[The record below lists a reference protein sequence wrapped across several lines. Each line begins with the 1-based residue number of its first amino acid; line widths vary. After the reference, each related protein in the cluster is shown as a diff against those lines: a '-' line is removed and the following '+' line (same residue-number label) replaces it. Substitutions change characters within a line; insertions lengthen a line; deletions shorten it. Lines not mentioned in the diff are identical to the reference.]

1 MEIKSFKAYNFGD
14 DSANG
19 YNLAGG
25 VYRFY
30 DMEGN
35 VIQTGDLTF
44 VNLCSETGSCSQDM
58 KIGLVTCE
66 GGCWKGPSFNNN
78 FTYAFRTDYGLTC
91 TNNNFSAGAYAAGI
105 TNSSIRMDF
114 YEPQNISKI
123 EVNLISTSSN
133 GSFYTNARS
142 CDIDLEQTD
151 GTIITLHVLHND
163 YSNRNEIFTFE
174 FEKDGEYD
182 QRIHKFKTNTISKI
196 ITNLNTIKNVSKLSK
211 INIECIEDNI
221 ETFVRFAISIDG
233 KMTWKIY
240 KNNNWNDILENDVIT
255 NGNTKSEL
263 ESLGMNEFSKLFDNK
278 NLYNIDILAEMNTIN
293 EDISPEISKITVIG
307 IE

>member
-14 DSANG
+14 DSASG

-91 TNNNFSAGAYAAGI
+91 TNNNFTSGAYTAGI
-105 TNSSIRMDF
+105 TNSSIKMDF

-123 EVNLISTSSN
+123 EVNLISTNSGGN
-133 GSFYTNARS
+133 FYTNARS

-196 ITNLNTIKNVSKLSK
+196 VTNLNKIENISSISK
-211 INIECIEDNI
+211 IKIECIEDNV
-221 ETFVRFAISIDG
+221 ETFVRFAISIDD
-233 KMTWKIY
+233 KNTWKVF
-240 KNNNWNDILENDVIT
+240 KSNSWNDINENDVIN
-255 NGNTKSEL
+255 NGNTKDEL
-263 ESLGMNEFSKLFDNK
+263 ESLNLSNFSNLFTDGLQH
-278 NLYNIDILAEMNTIN
+278 NLDVLVTMKTTN
-293 EDISPEISKITVIG
+293 EDVSPEISKITVIG